1 MAGYLTTLV
10 VSVIGALVVVM
21 IFRLATRRWLT

>member
-21 IFRLATRRWLT
+21 IFRLVTRRWLT